1 MSFIGAQPDRTAYTG
16 GGIYK
21 ASEQLA
27 MYQSQMFPDAFYEP
41 ISSQTLIRHTNKRTG
56 SINNVDIRSFTF
68 TDLNSYDVY
77 YWNISG
83 LKMSNDFNT
92 DAYLR
97 VQFSETNGDSFLTG
111 NYQYNRYYLHSN
123 STADADS
130 RSSSNTMIPITM
142 NFHTDAH
149 SSGSVELWFF
159 PNSVSGNPRI
169 ISKGVTTQANNYPYS
184 HHTVGGNTTT
194 NLINALKIDSSQV
207 SNNAAQLMG
216 HFDFYG
222 INYRKTH

>member
-83 LKMSNDFNT
+83 LKTSNDFNT

-97 VQFSETNGDSFLTG
+97 VHFSETNGDSFLTG

-123 STADADS
+123 STLDADS
-130 RSSSNTMIPITM
+130 RSSSNVMIPTCGNAFYTVPTVSIINT
-142 NFHTDAH
+142 
-149 SSGSVELWFF
+149 SSRQHHLQFTSTTSTSTVHVCNTVLHHPHCTIGAYH
-159 PNSVSGNPRI
+159 RQ
-169 ISKGVTTQANNYPYS
+169 ISY
-184 HHTVGGNTTT
+184 TV
-194 NLINALKIDSSQV
+194 Q
-207 SNNAAQLMG
+207 
-216 HFDFYG
+216 
-222 INYRKTH
+222 RE